1 LALAKLLTLPV
12 FLTLRVAK
20 DATPWTI
27 LSWGSTLLHGVSRQP
42 RRGPSTN
49 GTSPGVS
56 CPFSARGGESP
67 RSARLPGGTP
77 GCPGAADGSHTA
89 SFGVAHRFSQ
99 PLSDFFL
106 SPPSCHFQTGG
117 ALGVSP
123 FRGFFLPRSSDDSSP
138 PGYPL
143 GLPPADCAGPR
154 PRRGHPR
161 AGSPVPR
168 MHRRGPFMAF
178 RVFVLVRIGPRHQV
192 TLMSC

>member
-1 LALAKLLTLPV
+1 MALAKHLTLPV
-12 FLTLRVAK
+12 FLTLRGAK

-49 GTSPGVS
+49 GTSLRVP
-56 CPFSARGGESP
+56 CPFSARGRESP
-67 RSARLPGGTP
+67 RSSRLPGGTP
-77 GCPGAADGSHTA
+77 SCPGAADGSHAA
-89 SFGVAHRFSQ
+89 SFGVARRFSQ

-123 FRGFFLPRSSDDSSP
+123 FRGFCLPRSPDGSSP
-138 PGYPL
+138 PAYPL